1 MLQCFHC
8 GSPLDAAMSECP
20 ACGAEIEVS
29 RLTGVLGS
37 VCRVCDAFN
46 EPGSSTCVS
55 CGQPLAAGAQVPMV
69 EADLLDPEP
78 GGDFPSLHELPPID
92 FEAVLVPETDP
103 EPWLPA
109 DALDPLHP
117 IDLVDPVATP
127 TPRDALAAAPVAA
140 ARAVPAPLPFESPEL
155 EPDPA
160 TTSLSLAGSAG
171 PCQVRIE
178 RGDAPEGTAF
188 PVGADEVAV
197 GSSEATIAFP
207 SDPGLAPRHATFLL
221 RGGRLHVRDEGSSGG
236 TFLRLRGL
244 TVPLRPG
251 DAFAVGDRLLRFGGP
266 LPAAAPP
273 APDGTRRLGSPRP
286 TGHAVLLE
294 ERLAGGV
301 TGRVWLRSGASV
313 SLGRAGCSVNLGDDP
328 FLSQAHAEV
337 ILDGDGTARLRDL
350 GSANGTFLRLPPR
363 TERELQDGDLV
374 RVGRQVLRVSVPA
387 EKGA

>member
-1 MLQCFHC
+1 LLQCFHC
-8 GSPLDAAMSECP
+8 GSPLDAALSECP

-37 VCRVCDAFN
+37 VCRGCDAFN
-46 EPGSSTCVS
+46 EPGSSICVS
-55 CGQPLAAGAQVPMV
+55 CGQPLLAGAPIPMV
-69 EADLLDPEP
+69 EADLLDSEP
-78 GGDFPSLHELPPID
+78 DVGAPSLHELPPID
-92 FEAVLVPETDP
+92 FEAVLVPEP
-103 EPWLPA
+103 EPGPWLA
-109 DALDPLHP
+109 ADPLDP

-127 TPRDALAAAPVAA
+127 TPRDALAQPLAA
-140 ARAVPAPLPFESPEL
+140 ARPAPLPFESLEL

-160 TTSLSLAGSAG
+160 TTSLPLSGSAG
-171 PCQVRIE
+171 PCQVQVE
-178 RGDAPEGTAF
+178 RGDTLEGSTF
-188 PVGADEVAV
+188 PVGSEEVSV
-197 GSSEATIAFP
+197 GSSEGTIAFS
-207 SDPGLAPRHATFLL
+207 SDPSLAPRHATFFV
-221 RGGRLHVRDEGSSGG
+221 RGGRMHVRDEGSSGG

-301 TGRVWLRSGASV
+301 TGRVWLRAGSSV

-337 ILDGDGTARLRDL
+337 ILEGDGTARLRDL

-363 TERELQDGDLV
+363 SERELQDGDLV
-374 RVGRQVLRVSVPA
+374 RVGRQVLRVSVPS
-387 EKGA
+387 ERGT